1 MKRIIDYMR
10 ANLRDG
16 TVPVHATVPRNY
28 TSGQLVTIE
37 RTGGRADHLIDYG
50 VYAVQA
56 WADTHADAYQLA
68 SDVRDTLIDAPA
80 HLADLAST
88 QVTSMYNFPDPD
100 SRQARYQLTV
110 AASLMMLAHP

>member
-1 MKRIIDYMR
+1 MKQIIDYLR
-10 ANLRDG
+10 ANLRG
-16 TVPVHATVPRNY
+16 GGVPVHAVVPRNY
-28 TSGQLVTIE
+28 AGGQLVTIE

-56 WADTHADAYQLA
+56 WADNHADAYQLA
-68 SDVRDTLIDAPA
+68 SDVRDALIAAPA

-100 SRQARYQLTV
+100 SHQARYQLTV
-110 AASLMMLAHP
+110 TASLMMPAHP

>member
-1 MKRIIDYMR
+1 MKRLIDYLR

-28 TSGQLVTIE
+28 TGGQLVTIE

-50 VYAVQA
+50 MYAVQA

-68 SDVRDTLIDAPA
+68 SDVRDALIAAPA
-80 HLADLAST
+80 SVANLAST
-88 QVTSMYNFPDPD
+88 QVASMYNFHDPD

-110 AASLMMLAHP
+110 TASLMRG

>member
-1 MKRIIDYMR
+1 MKRLIDYLR

-16 TVPVHATVPRNY
+16 TVPVRATVPRNY
-28 TSGQLVTIE
+28 TGGQLVTIE

-68 SDVRDTLIDAPA
+68 SDVRDALIAAPA
-80 HLADLAST
+80 SVADLASA
-88 QVTSMYNFPDPD
+88 QVTSMYNFPDID

-110 AASLMMLAHP
+110 AVSLMRG

>member
-1 MKRIIDYMR
+1 MKRLIDYLR
-10 ANLRDG
+10 AKLRDG

-28 TSGQLVTIE
+28 TGGQLVTIE

-68 SDVRDTLIDAPA
+68 SDVRDALITAPA
-80 HLADLAST
+80 HLDALASA
-88 QVTSMYNFPDPD
+88 QVASMYNFPDSD

-110 AASLMMLAHP
+110 TASLMRG

>member
-1 MKRIIDYMR
+1 MKRIIAYLR
-10 ANLRDG
+10 ANLRGG
-16 TVPVHATVPRNY
+16 TVPVHATVPRNH
-28 TSGQLVTIE
+28 TGGQLVTIE

-56 WADTHADAYQLA
+56 WADNHADAYQLA
-68 SDVRDTLIDAPA
+68 SDVRDALIAAPA
-80 HLADLAST
+80 SVAALADV

-110 AASLMMLAHP
+110 TASLMRG

>member
-16 TVPVHATVPRNY
+16 TVPIHATVPRNY

-37 RTGGRADHLIDYG
+37 RTGGRAGHLIDYG

-56 WADTHADAYQLA
+56 WADNHADAYQLA
-68 SDVRDTLIDAPA
+68 SDVRDMLIDAPA

-88 QVTSMYNFPDPD
+88 QVASMYNFPDPD

-110 AASLMMLAHP
+110 TASLMMPAHP

>member
-1 MKRIIDYMR
+1 MKQIIDYLR
-10 ANLRDG
+10 ANLRG
-16 TVPVHATVPRNY
+16 GGVPVHAVVPRNY
-28 TSGQLVTIE
+28 AGGQLVTIE

-56 WADTHADAYQLA
+56 WADTHVDAYQLA
-68 SDVRDTLIDAPA
+68 SDVRDVLIAAPA

-88 QVTSMYNFPDPD
+88 QVASMYNFPDPD

-110 AASLMMLAHP
+110 TASLMMPAHP

>member
-1 MKRIIDYMR
+1 MKRLIEYMR
-10 ANLRDG
+10 ANLRGG

-28 TSGQLVTIE
+28 AGGQLVTIE

-68 SDVRDTLIDAPA
+68 SDVRDTLIAAPA

-88 QVTSMYNFPDPD
+88 QVTGMYNFPDHD

-110 AASLMMLAHP
+110 TASLMRG

>member
-1 MKRIIDYMR
+1 MKRLIDYLR
-10 ANLRDG
+10 ANLRGG

-28 TSGQLVTIE
+28 TGGQLVTIE
-37 RTGGRADHLIDYG
+37 RVGGRADHLIDYG

-68 SDVRDTLIDAPA
+68 SDVRDALIAAPA
-80 HLADLAST
+80 SVVDIASA
-88 QVTSMYNFPDPD
+88 QVTSMYNFPDSD

-110 AASLMMLAHP
+110 TASLMRG

>member
-1 MKRIIDYMR
+1 MKRIIDYVR

-28 TSGQLVTIE
+28 TGGQLVTIE
-37 RTGGRADHLIDYG
+37 RVGGRADHLIDYG
-50 VYAVQA
+50 MYAVQA

-80 HLADLAST
+80 HLADIAST
-88 QVTSMYNFPDPD
+88 QVTSMYNFNDLD

-110 AASLMMLAHP
+110 AASLMMKG

>member
-28 TSGQLVTIE
+28 TGGQLVTIE
-37 RTGGRADHLIDYG
+37 RVGGRVDHLIDYG

-88 QVTSMYNFPDPD
+88 QVTSMYNFNDPD

-110 AASLMMLAHP
+110 AASLMMKG

>member
-1 MKRIIDYMR
+1 MKRLIDYLR

-16 TVPVHATVPRNY
+16 TVPVHATVPRNH
-28 TSGQLVTIE
+28 TGGQLVTIE

-56 WADTHADAYQLA
+56 WSDTHADAYQLA
-68 SDVRDTLIDAPA
+68 SDVRDTLIAAPA
-80 HLADLAST
+80 NLADLAST
-88 QVTSMYNFPDPD
+88 NVTSMYNFPDPD

-110 AASLMMLAHP
+110 TASLMRG